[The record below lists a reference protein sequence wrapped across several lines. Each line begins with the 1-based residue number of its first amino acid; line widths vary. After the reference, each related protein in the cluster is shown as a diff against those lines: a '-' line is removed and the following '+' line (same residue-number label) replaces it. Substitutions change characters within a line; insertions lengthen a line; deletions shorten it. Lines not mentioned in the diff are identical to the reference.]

1 MIVARQV
8 DRNSP
13 KTIDDLYAWNDVELF
28 DLHSDPKET
37 RNLAV
42 NKSGNAKLIMTMNG
56 KLEAVIK
63 HEVGK
68 DDGRE
73 MPNIPT
79 VDWTI
84 NKVDL

>member
-1 MIVARQV
+1 FSPL

-13 KTIDDLYAWNDVELF
+13 KTIDELYQWNDVELF
-28 DLHSDPKET
+28 DLKSDPNET
-37 RNLAV
+37 KNLAI
-42 NKSGNAKLIMTMNG
+42 NRTGNAKLIMAMNT

-63 HEVGK
+63 AEIGK

-73 MPNIPT
+73 MPDIPT

>member
-1 MIVARQV
+1 MA
-8 DRNSP
+8 
-13 KTIDDLYAWNDVELF
+13 
-28 DLHSDPKET
+28 
-37 RNLAV
+37 
-42 NKSGNAKLIMTMNG
+42 MNT
-56 KLEAVIK
+56 KLENAIK
-63 HEVGK
+63 TEIGK